1 MQNFNLYDQFDQHSI
16 WRQQFVGRLQTLVEW
31 LKQNE
36 LLDAGIEER
45 LQRLQGQVASD
56 KVMVAFVAEFSR
68 GKSELI
74 NAMFFAGYGRRIM
87 PASAGRTTMCPTE
100 LGYEKDIQ
108 PCLRLLPIESRLQ
121 QQSLM
126 DWRMNPGAW
135 VRVDLDVN
143 DPNQL
148 AQAMEKVSE
157 VIDVSKDDARSLGFW
172 RDEDTQDNPPIDAQG
187 RVAVPRWRHALINMA
202 HPLLE
207 QGLVILD
214 TPGLNAIGA
223 EPELTVNLIPQ
234 ANAIVF
240 ILAADTGVTKSDLAM
255 WRDHLQVDK
264 SAQDTRMVVLN
275 KIDTMWDAL
284 STPEAVAN
292 QIERQCQ
299 ESADILGLP
308 RAQVIPISAHK
319 GLLAKVTNDDDLLAV
334 SRLPELEKMLTRDI
348 LGRRQSVLQASISHG
363 VTELKQE
370 IGRLITVR
378 GRDVAE
384 QKQELEGLRG
394 KNSSVIKQ
402 MQLRVK
408 QEQVEFDASGKKIY
422 ALRSVHLKTLKE
434 LFSLLSNQQLKEDML
449 ELSQKLDK
457 RGIKF
462 GVKALYEE
470 FFERVNAKLDQAYKI
485 TNEIQTMLTASFR
498 QMNAD
503 FGFSLQVSP
512 APDLAPF
519 ETELDD
525 VERNYSQY
533 LTIGNTFRLAEPE
546 YARRLEQALF
556 TRLRAI
562 YESMLAGIE
571 TWNKSISA
579 QLDGQL
585 REKKKH
591 FERRSVALERI
602 QTAASGLEERIG
614 EVSDQ
619 SVSLIHVEEKLK
631 QLTQHLIAPQGEN
644 IDAVKEIRF
653 N

>member
-1 MQNFNLYDQFDQHSI
+1 MQNFNLYDQFDQHSV
-16 WRQQFVGRLQTLVEW
+16 WRKQFVGRLQNLSEW

-100 LGYEKDIQ
+100 LGYEREIP
-108 PCLRLLPIESRLQ
+108 PCLRLLPIETRLQ

-143 DPNQL
+143 DPGQL
-148 AQAMEKVSE
+148 AEAMEKVSE

-172 RDEDTQDNPPIDAQG
+172 NDENPQDNPPIDAMG

-240 ILAADTGVTKSDLAM
+240 ILAADTGVTKSDLTI
-255 WRDHLQVDK
+255 WRDHLQVENNSK
-264 SAQDTRMVVLN
+264 DTRMVVLN

-299 ESADILGLP
+299 ESADILGLA
-308 RAQVIPISAHK
+308 RSQVIPISAHK
-319 GLLAKVTNDDDLLAV
+319 GLLAKVTNDEALLQV
-334 SRLPELEKMLTRDI
+334 SRLPELEEKLTHDI
-348 LGRRQSVLQASISHG
+348 LGRRQNVLQASIATS
-363 VTELKQE
+363 VSELRLE
-370 IGRLITVR
+370 VGRLITVR

-394 KNSSVIKQ
+394 KNSGVIKQ

-422 ALRSVHLKTLKE
+422 ALRSVHLRTLKE
-434 LFSLLSNQQLKEDML
+434 LFTLLSNQQLKEDMQDL
-449 ELSQKLDK
+449 TQKLEK
-457 RGIKF
+457 RGLKF
-462 GVKALYEE
+462 GVKAVYEE
-470 FFERVNAKLDQAYKI
+470 FFERVNQKLDHAYKI
-485 TNEIQTMLTASFR
+485 TNEIQTMLAASYR

-512 APDLAPF
+512 APDLAQF

-525 VERNYSQY
+525 AERNYSQY
-533 LTIGNTFRLAEPE
+533 LTLGNTFRLAEPE

-556 TRLRAI
+556 TRLRGI
-562 YESMLAGIE
+562 YESMLSGIE
-571 TWNKSISA
+571 AWNKSISA

-602 QTAASGLEERIG
+602 QTAASGLEERIT

-619 SVSLIHVEEKLK
+619 VDDLAMLEGKLQ
-631 QLTQHLIAPQGEN
+631 QLTQYLIEPSVEKPSFGHQL
-644 IDAVKEIRF
+644 R
-653 N
+653 

>member
-1 MQNFNLYDQFDQHSI
+1 
-16 WRQQFVGRLQTLVEW
+16 
-31 LKQNE
+31 
-36 LLDAGIEER
+36 
-45 LQRLQGQVASD
+45 
-56 KVMVAFVAEFSR
+56 
-68 GKSELI
+68 
-74 NAMFFAGYGRRIM
+74 M

-100 LGYEKDIQ
+100 LGYEREIP
-108 PCLRLLPIESRLQ
+108 PCLRLLPIETRLQ

-143 DPNQL
+143 DPGQL
-148 AQAMEKVSE
+148 AEAMEKVSE

-172 RDEDTQDNPPIDAQG
+172 NDENPQDNPPIDAMG

-240 ILAADTGVTKSDLAM
+240 ILAADTGVTKSDLTI
-255 WRDHLQVDK
+255 WRDHLQVENNSK
-264 SAQDTRMVVLN
+264 DTRMVVLN

-299 ESADILGLP
+299 ESADILGLA
-308 RAQVIPISAHK
+308 RSQVIPISAHK
-319 GLLAKVTNDDDLLAV
+319 GLLAKVTNDEALLQV
-334 SRLPELEKMLTRDI
+334 SRLPELEEKLTHDI
-348 LGRRQSVLQASISHG
+348 LGRRQNVLQASIATS
-363 VTELKQE
+363 VSELRLE
-370 IGRLITVR
+370 VGRLITVR

-394 KNSSVIKQ
+394 KNSGVIKQ
-402 MQLRVK
+402 MQMRVK

-422 ALRSVHLKTLKE
+422 ALRSVHLRTLKE
-434 LFSLLSNQQLKEDML
+434 LFTLLSNQQLKEDMQDL
-449 ELSQKLDK
+449 TQKLEK
-457 RGIKF
+457 RGLKF
-462 GVKALYEE
+462 GVKAVYEE
-470 FFERVNAKLDQAYKI
+470 FFERVNQKLDHAYKI
-485 TNEIQTMLTASFR
+485 TNEIQTMLAASYR

-512 APDLAPF
+512 APDLAQF

-525 VERNYSQY
+525 AERNYSQY
-533 LTIGNTFRLAEPE
+533 LTLGNTFRLAEPE

-556 TRLRAI
+556 TRLRGI
-562 YESMLAGIE
+562 YESMLSGIE
-571 TWNKSISA
+571 AWNKSISA

-602 QTAASGLEERIG
+602 QTAASGLEERIT

-619 SVSLIHVEEKLK
+619 VDDLAMLEGKLQ
-631 QLTQHLIAPQGEN
+631 QLTQYLIEPSVEKPSFGNQL
-644 IDAVKEIRF
+644 R
-653 N
+653 